1 MLIVMKAGA
10 SEEQVA
16 AVCRHIESLG
26 LKPHPIPGAQRTA
39 IGITGNKDAIELS
52 DLEGLDGV
60 AEALRVSKPYKL
72 VSLEVKPEKTVLA
85 VGPPALGIRIGGP
98 DWVVMA
104 GPCAV
109 ETRDQTLRIAERVA
123 AAGAQM
129 LRGGAFKP
137 RTSPYAFQGL
147 GEQGLEI
154 LAEAR
159 ERFGLAIVTEAVDE
173 ASLALV
179 EQYADMIQLG
189 ARNMQNYSLLR
200 RAGRARKPVL
210 LKRGLAATLEEW
222 LMAAEY
228 VLAEGNY
235 QVALCERGVRTFADH
250 SRNTLDLSVVP
261 AVQAVS
267 HLPVLVDPSHGTGRR
282 DRVLPLAR
290 AALAVG
296 ADGLL
301 IEVHDAP
308 DRALSDGLQSI
319 YPRQLDQ
326 LVAEARALAPLLDR
340 RMPPPPARQARQG

>member
-10 SEEQVA
+10 TAEQIA
-16 AVCRHIESLG
+16 AVCRHVESLG
-26 LKPHPIPGAQRTA
+26 LKTHPIPGAQRTA

-72 VSLEVKPEKTVLA
+72 VSLEVKPERTVFP
-85 VGPPALGIRIGGP
+85 VGPPALDITIGGP
-98 DWVVMA
+98 EWIFMA

-109 ETRDQTLRIAERVA
+109 ESRDQALRIAEQVA

-129 LRGGAFKP
+129 YRGGAFKP
-137 RTSPYAFQGL
+137 RTSPYSFQGL
-147 GEQGLEI
+147 GEAGLEI
-154 LAEAR
+154 LAEVR
-159 ERFGLAIVTEAVDE
+159 EQFGLAIVTEAVDE
-173 ASLALV
+173 PSLALV

-228 VLAEGNY
+228 VLSEGNY

-267 HLPVLVDPSHGTGRR
+267 HLPVFVDPSHGTGRR
-282 DRVLPLAR
+282 DRVLPLGR

-301 IEVHDAP
+301 VEVHDTP
-308 DRALSDGLQSI
+308 DRALSDGIQSI

-326 LVAEARALAPLLDR
+326 MIAEARGLAPLLQR
-340 RMPPPPARQARQG
+340 RPPRPARAAHGS

>member
-10 SEEQVA
+10 SEEQIA

-39 IGITGNKDAIELS
+39 IGITGNKGALELS
-52 DLEGLDGV
+52 DLAGLDGV

-72 VSLEVKPEKTVLA
+72 VSLEVKPEKTVIPI
-85 VGPPALGIRIGGP
+85 GPTELGITIGGP
-98 DWVVMA
+98 EWVVMA

-109 ETRDQTLRIAERVA
+109 ESREQTLRIAEQVA
-123 AAGAQM
+123 AAGARM
-129 LRGGAFKP
+129 FRGGAFKP
-137 RTSPYAFQGL
+137 RTSPYSFQGM
-147 GEQGLEI
+147 GEAGLEI
-154 LAEAR
+154 LAEVR
-159 ERFGLAIVTEAVDE
+159 ERFGLGIVTEAVDE

-189 ARNMQNYSLLR
+189 ARNMQNYALLR
-200 RAGRARKPVL
+200 RAGKARKPVM

-228 VLAEGNY
+228 LLSEGNY
-235 QVALCERGVRTFADH
+235 QVALCERGVRTFSDH
-250 SRNTLDLSVVP
+250 SRNTLDLTVVP
-261 AVQAVS
+261 AVQEVS

-282 DRVLPLAR
+282 DRVVPLAR

-301 IEVHDAP
+301 VEVHDTP
-308 DRALSDGLQSI
+308 DRALSDGIQSI
-319 YPRQLDQ
+319 YPRQLEQ
-326 LVAEARALAPLLDR
+326 LMADARGLAPLLAR
-340 RMPPPPARQARQG
+340 RMPQTASPARRG